1 MKKIKE
7 GEEFEM
13 AGTIFSF
20 SKNEDN
26 SIKLKVIRRTEVKSS
41 KSFTPPTF
49 EEVKKFFEEKGYNEK
64 LAKTFFDGY
73 DVNEWK
79 DSNDKLIKNW
89 KMKAIQVW
97 FKDDNKLE
105 VKNKMVR

>member
-7 GEEFEM
+7 NEEFQM
-13 AGTIFSF
+13 ATGIFTYTKNPDNTISL
-20 SKNEDN
+20 N
-26 SIKLKVIRRTEVKSS
+26 LIRSAADKQH
-41 KSFTPPTF
+41 KHPTL
-49 EEVKKFFEEKGYNEK
+49 EEVTAFFKEKGYNEK

-73 DVNEWK
+73 NVNDWK
-79 DSNDKLIKNW
+79 DSNNKPIINW

-105 VKNKMVR
+105 IKENKMVR